1 MNLADNKARDV
12 RQPDKLGGR
21 SSIVPGRRNTD
32 APSLESYARMATA
45 RRGDGGAENLM
56 RSLGIANRGLAEAQQ
71 AAELKRAEEEQ
82 EYVARG
88 FVDQSTGK
96 VDYAMLEKSEGYR
109 NAVTKGRTMEAFT
122 DGTVAL
128 NARLRALTEAQ
139 RDPDLGARRAEAVRF
154 IEGFYNDLALD
165 PETGELKADFQ
176 SPGATRYLAEAIAK
190 HRPQVTSAALES
202 IEARFNEEARGNAG
216 RNVVG
221 QLRTSGALDVEQFL
235 STMPG
240 TVTAEQKR
248 ETFVNALPEGARAA
262 WEERGSLDGLRT
274 LDAIL
279 GKPAALAN
287 PVPSVTPGAPSAA
300 VSSTVA
306 RPTAAPGLFNMPV
319 AGGRVTSRFGQPRG
333 SQLHNGVDIAVPVG
347 TPVRAA
353 LGGEVLKVWT
363 DERGGLSM
371 RVRYDDGTTV
381 GFAHLSDAPLAKGAR
396 VEAGTVVAKSGNSG
410 RSTGPHLHYTMTK
423 DGKRVNPLDA
433 SAPAG
438 AAATAPDD
446 PVRATPGFRLA
457 HPVADPVTAYEN
469 SGNVPAI
476 AGLDRLN
483 LSAEDLGKLREER
496 DRLAAR
502 IRAEWSQK
510 TEEEQ
515 GHNASSMALGL
526 YGQGAAPTSVDITR
540 ALRMGAISPQQG
552 MTLFGI
558 LRQNTN
564 ALQSY
569 TDRAEAKADRA
580 EVKAREEQATAISGR
595 YIAAI
600 LSGRMTAPAARS
612 AVLAELP
619 GIRDPK
625 VQAAVANAVLATAG
639 DVESLALNSKPVRE
653 AVRRVVDSRDHW
665 LGRAGPRAARVSG
678 QIDGLLDQAQ
688 AEIGTRV
695 RDGED
700 PAAAEAAVLARFKPK
715 LEAATAPGKANR

>member
-1 MNLADNKARDV
+1 MNLADSKPRDV
-12 RQPDKLGGR
+12 AQSKQMGRR
-21 SSIVPGRRNTD
+21 SSIIPERRTA
-32 APSLESYARMATA
+32 APDLLENARMSSA
-45 RRGDGGAENLM
+45 RRGDGGAQQLM
-56 RSLGIANRGLAEAQQ
+56 RTLGVTDRALDNAQTVAEAKYAQEQ
-71 AAELKRAEEEQ
+71 EEQ
-82 EYVARG
+82 IARG
-88 FVDQSTGK
+88 VLDQQTGAVDMEAYSK
-96 VDYAMLEKSEGYR
+96 YEGYR
-109 NAVTKGRTMEAFT
+109 NAVTKGRVVTAFSA
-122 DGTVAL
+122 GRQEFL
-128 NARLRALTEAQ
+128 KQLTETIEGQ
-139 RDPDLGARRAEAVRF
+139 DDPDIGVRRAEVLGKL
-154 IEGFYNDLALD
+154 EQFYHDFTVD
-165 PETGELKADFQ
+165 PETGRVKADFE
-176 SPGATRYLAEAIAK
+176 SPGALRWLGEEIGKSRAQIEA
-190 HRPQVTSAALES
+190 AALER
-202 IEARFNEEARGNAG
+202 IEARFNAEARSNAG
-216 RNVVG
+216 RNVVD
-221 QLRTSGALDVEQFL
+221 QLQDTATLDVEQFL
-235 STMPG
+235 STIPK
-240 TVTAEQKR
+240 TVTAEQTR
-248 ETFVNALPEGARAA
+248 ETFVNALPEGARAL
-262 WEERGSLDGLRT
+262 WEQKGSVDGLRVY
-274 LDAIL
+274 DAIL
-279 GKPAALAN
+279 GKPAPVAS
-287 PVPSVTPGAPSAA
+287 PVPSVTPGAPTATPVAASAPA
-300 VSSTVA
+300 
-306 RPTAAPGLFNMPV
+306 AAPGLFNMPV
-319 AGGRVTSRFGQPRG
+319 AGGRVTARFGQPRG

-353 LGGEVLKVWT
+353 LAGEVLKVWT

-396 VEAGTVVAKSGNSG
+396 VEVGTVVAKSGNSG
-410 RSTGPHLHYTMTK
+410 RSTGPHLHYTMTR

-446 PVRATPGFRLA
+446 PVRATPGFRLS

-469 SGNVPAI
+469 SGKVPAI

-540 ALRMGAISPQQG
+540 ALRTGAISPQQG

-678 QIDGLLDQAQ
+678 QIDSLLDQAQ